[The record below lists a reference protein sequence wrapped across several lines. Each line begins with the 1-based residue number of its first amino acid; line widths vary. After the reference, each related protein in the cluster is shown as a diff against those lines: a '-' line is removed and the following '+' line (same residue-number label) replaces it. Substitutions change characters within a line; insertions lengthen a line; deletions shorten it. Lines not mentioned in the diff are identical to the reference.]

1 MRMFALLSAPMLA
14 IPALLALTLALPLRA
29 DGPDAAGGWKHVD
42 EDDGITLWKHE
53 VPGQSVPG
61 FRGQVVIDTGFEPI
75 VKAIEDTSKHTEWM
89 YRCAESTLLKQVGDS
104 EYLLYNRT
112 DSPWPVSDRDVVLR
126 SVKETKAD
134 GSEILMRFQNVTDA
148 SKPPV
153 NGVVRM
159 PKLRGYYKLTKVEG
173 GKTQVTYE
181 VEADVGG
188 RLPDWIV
195 RSVVKD
201 MPYNTLDRLRARVKP
216 KK

>member
-1 MRMFALLSAPMLA
+1 MRLSALLAV
-14 IPALLALTLALPLRA
+14 PALLALTLALPLRA
-29 DGPDAAGGWKHVD
+29 DEEDAGGWKRVD

-61 FRGQVVIDTGFEPI
+61 FRGQVEIAAPFGPI

-89 YRCAESTLLKQVGDS
+89 YRCAESTVLKKESDS
-104 EYLLYNRT
+104 EYVLYNLT

-126 SVKETKAD
+126 SVKETKED
-134 GSEILMRFQNVTDA
+134 GSETTMRFQNVTSPD
-148 SKPPV
+148 KPPV
-153 NGVVRM
+153 KDVVRM
-159 PKLRGYYKLTKVEG
+159 PKLRGYYKLVRLAPD
-173 GKTQVTYE
+173 KTQVTYE

-201 MPYNTLDRLRARVKP
+201 MPYNTLDRLRARVTP
-216 KK
+216 KKKK